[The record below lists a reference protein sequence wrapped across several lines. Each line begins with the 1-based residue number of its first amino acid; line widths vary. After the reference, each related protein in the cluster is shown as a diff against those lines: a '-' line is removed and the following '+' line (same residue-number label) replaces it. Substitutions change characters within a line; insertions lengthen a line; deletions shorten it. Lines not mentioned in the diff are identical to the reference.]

1 MSPDT
6 GINDSDTYTIALNA
20 LAMQHI
26 GVDQSSEFSLPIC
39 RVAFT
44 FTFAFARGLNEGVW
58 HKTSHL

>member
-44 FTFAFARGLNEGVW
+44 FTFARSLDEGVW